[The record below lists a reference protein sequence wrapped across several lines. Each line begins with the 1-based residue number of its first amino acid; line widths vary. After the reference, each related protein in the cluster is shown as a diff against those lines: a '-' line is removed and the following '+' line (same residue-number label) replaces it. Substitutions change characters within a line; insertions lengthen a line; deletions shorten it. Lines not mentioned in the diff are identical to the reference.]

1 MLLFNYVMCAKICCP
16 TLSQNR
22 TILTMSN
29 LCLKTLQFHAYGI
42 MLVNKK
48 TENVNFKY
56 FRNQIQQI
64 DFGCNFMRE
73 NTFYASN
80 SCTLWCRVLRKR
92 FFKMRDVVNGGSTD
106 YREIR
111 EGKIPPPPTIF
122 CCFISGYYKH
132 TANFWKFI

>member
-1 MLLFNYVMCAKICCP
+1 MSTHILLKLHLLINTNDKSYKKSRNELLLFNYVMCAKICCP

-22 TILTMSN
+22 TILTSMSN
-29 LCLKTLQFHAYGI
+29 LCLKTLQFHAHGI

-80 SCTLWCRVLRKR
+80 SCTL
-92 FFKMRDVVNGGSTD
+92 
-106 YREIR
+106 
-111 EGKIPPPPTIF
+111 
-122 CCFISGYYKH
+122 
-132 TANFWKFI
+132 